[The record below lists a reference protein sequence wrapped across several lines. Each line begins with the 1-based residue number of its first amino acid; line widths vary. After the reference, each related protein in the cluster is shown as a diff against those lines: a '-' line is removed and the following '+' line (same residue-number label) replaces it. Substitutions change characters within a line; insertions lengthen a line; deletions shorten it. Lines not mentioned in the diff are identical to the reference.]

1 MPKRKDRP
9 MPDGL
14 AEFQVAA
21 VDRIVERLTDPKGSH
36 RFLLADEV
44 GLGKTRVAAGVIT
57 TMMEPKRNGFTV
69 VYVCSNSE
77 IAEQNRDKLC
87 PDTQSS
93 AVTRL
98 TLLATRS
105 SEVQRQRDKGDLQLF
120 SFTPGTSF
128 HVGGATGIDR
138 ERQLLLYLLARIWGK
153 RVNRAK
159 WRRFFCCTCKWE
171 DKLDPAGYCIR
182 EGWST
187 RSRFGDLRHEFIR
200 KLAKDLQ
207 QRLRQQ
213 WNACTVE
220 IIDPATQKPATKRL
234 AKVIDGCVDAFACD
248 QNKVTSK
255 NRNRV
260 IGALRH
266 GLSQVALEF
275 LQPDL
280 VVLDEFQRFSEVLE
294 ESNKP
299 DSIVGRLF
307 AQKGMAALI
316 LSATPY
322 KMYTQA
328 HEDEDHY
335 KEFIRTLRF
344 LYNCHCVGADP
355 ADCTCPPVK
364 RLRENL
370 NRFKTTLSEGKW
382 FTGPDQTLLDLKTQI
397 ETDLKAVMCR
407 TERNWYLEGHKKGVE
422 ELGAKPQGVN
432 PSPAE
437 LTHYVRLRQFLL
449 QQKIDD
455 WNIMDFW
462 KSAPSPLSFMDAHYA
477 LVKRLRDRHVPVP
490 PPLLQ
495 SGGALSAAGA
505 EHLKVRTLTDKVLG
519 SDSSKLKFLWV
530 KPSYAYYADEF
541 YHKEDPAKFLVF
553 SHWKF
558 VPKAISV
565 LLSHEVEN
573 RLVTRRRGRDTIPLA
588 FRPKISFSPFD
599 VCYPSPALADCVDPA
614 ELALERAGKWTAN
627 DLYRQAE
634 QAVRKMLASNGIDD
648 EGKTRSVPLWR
659 IIARI
664 EAKSPHAD
672 TIHRGLWDAEVVARD
687 EVSEQYRQYQEQYS
701 AWMAQQDEALHI
713 SPYWLRRL
721 TLIALYSPAVCLLR
735 SMRSVFGHVQDWEHN
750 NWSDVLKLGLNQL
763 RNYFNKQVVQSIV
776 RANSPQEKSYS
787 ARVLLYCRSAHVQAM
802 LDEYAYLVS
811 TALPQSQP
819 EKLPK
824 KFLPQL
830 ARVLGMGTGSPSVN
844 VLTRRGKICQ
854 RPSPRPAHFALA
866 FGDDVVTDTTE
877 VGGRTR
883 KTAMREAF
891 NSPFWPFVLATTSV
905 GQEGL
910 DFHLYCRDIMHW
922 NLPSNPVDLEQREGR
937 INRFDCLSIRRAIV
951 SDHPLSALVGVAP
964 DQKNIWARLFELLRL
979 HPSGT
984 QRFKH
989 GLYPHWIYQPAK
1001 EDGQMLRRHLAFYSR
1016 SRDALRY
1023 EDLKDALRLYR
1034 LVLGQPR
1041 QQDIIESLLKMFP
1054 EANPSDIGK
1063 ALVKYTINLSPIPKG
1078 HAARMAEQEA
1088 RELIRDPQRLSQ
1100 TLEEVRHL
1108 AEQESTGQL
1117 QPVTKEIRDLVQ
1129 LASDGGGSPGAAP
1142 AKRIQA
1148 IAALLYLLN
1157 PYDDLYDFH
1166 DGIGYQDDIA
1176 QIRQVHASL
1185 FAQPDPKHEI
1195 AGTAKDL
1202 RIDLTPPKCA

>member
-1 MPKRKDRP
+1 ML
-9 MPDGL
+9 DGL
-14 AEFQVAA
+14 AEFQEAA
-21 VDRIVERLTDPKGSH
+21 VSRIVDRLTDPKGSH

-44 GLGKTRVAAGVIT
+44 GLGKTRVAAGVIKAMT
-57 TMMEPKRNGFTV
+57 ARKRNGFTV

-98 TLLATRS
+98 ALLAPRS
-105 SEVQRQRDKGDLQLF
+105 SEVQRQRDRGDLQLF

-138 ERQLLLYLLARIWGK
+138 ERQLLLYLLARVWGK
-153 RVNRAK
+153 RVNRGVK
-159 WRRFFCCTCKWE
+159 WRRFFRCTCKWE
-171 DKLDPAGYCIR
+171 DKRDSAGNCIR
-182 EGWST
+182 QGWGT
-187 RSRFGDLRHEFIR
+187 RSRFGGLRHEFIR

-207 QRLRQQ
+207 QRLRHQ
-213 WNACTVE
+213 WNASTVE
-220 IIDPATQKPATKRL
+220 MIDPATQKPVTKRL
-234 AKVIDGCVDAFACD
+234 ASVIDACVDAFACD
-248 QNKVTSK
+248 ENRVTSK

-260 IGALRH
+260 IGALRR
-266 GLSQVALEF
+266 GLSQVALQF

-294 ESNKP
+294 ESREQ

-307 AQKGMAALI
+307 AQRGMAALI

-322 KMYTQA
+322 KMYTLA

-335 KEFIRTLRF
+335 REFIRTLRF
-344 LYNCHCVGADP
+344 LYACNCAGEDP
-355 ADCTCPPVK
+355 ADCNCPPIK
-364 RLRENL
+364 RLRDNL
-370 NRFKTTLSEGKW
+370 QLFKVGLMDGKW
-382 FTGPDQTLLDLKTQI
+382 FAAPDQALLSLKAQIENDLKS
-397 ETDLKAVMCR
+397 VMCR
-407 TERNWYLEGHKKGVE
+407 TERNWYLEDYRKGVDE
-422 ELGAKPQGVN
+422 FGANPQHVN
-432 PSPAE
+432 PSPGE
-437 LTHYVRLRQFLL
+437 LTHYIRLRQFLL
-449 QQKIDD
+449 RQKIDD

-505 EHLKVRTLTDKVLG
+505 EHLKVRMLTDKVLG

-541 YHKEDPAKFLVF
+541 YHQDDPAKFLVF

-565 LLSHEVEN
+565 LLSHEAEN

-599 VCYPSPALADCVDPA
+599 VCYPSPALADCVNPA
-614 ELALERAGKWTAN
+614 ELALERVGNWTAN

-634 QAVRKMLASNGIDD
+634 QAVRQMLAKNGIDD

-664 EAKSPHAD
+664 ESRSPHAE
-672 TIHRGLWDAEVVARD
+672 TVQRGLWDAEVVARD

-701 AWMAQQDEALHI
+701 EWMAQQDEELHI

-735 SMRSVFGHVQDWEHN
+735 SMRSVFGHIPSWEKN
-750 NWSDVLKLGLNQL
+750 NWSGALNLGLNQL
-763 RNYFNKQVVQSIV
+763 RNYFNKQVVQSVI
-776 RANSPQEKSYS
+776 RPNSPREKSYS
-787 ARVLLYCRSAHVQAM
+787 ARVLLYCGSAHVQAM
-802 LDEYAYLVS
+802 LDEYAYLV
-811 TALPQSQP
+811 TMALPQSQP
-819 EKLPK
+819 DKLPK
-824 KFLPQL
+824 AFLLQL
-830 ARVLGMGTGSPSVN
+830 ERVLGMGTGSPAVN
-844 VLTRRGKICQ
+844 VLTRGGRIRQ
-854 RPSPRPAHFALA
+854 RPSPRPAHFAVA

-877 VGGRTR
+877 AGGRTR
-883 KTAMREAF
+883 KTAIREAF

-937 INRFDCLSIRRAIV
+937 INRFDGLSIRRAIA
-951 SDHPLSALVGVAP
+951 SDHQLSLVAGVSP
-964 DQKNIWARLFELLRL
+964 GRRNVWARIFELLRT

-989 GLYPHWIYQPAK
+989 GLYPHWIYQPANQ
-1001 EDGQMLRRHLAFYSR
+1001 DGQMLRRHLAFYSR

-1023 EDLKDALRLYR
+1023 EDLKDALSLYR

-1054 EANPSDIGK
+1054 KANRSDIGK
-1063 ALVKYTINLSPIPKG
+1063 ALLKYTINLSPISKG
-1078 HAARMAEQEA
+1078 HALRMAQRDA
-1088 RELIRDPQRLSQ
+1088 CDLLGDPQRLSQ
-1100 TLEEVRHL
+1100 TLEEVRRL
-1108 AEQESTGQL
+1108 ADRESTGQL
-1117 QPVTKEIRDLVQ
+1117 QPVLKEIQDLLL
-1129 LASDGGGSPGAAP
+1129 LAADREASPGATP
-1142 AKRIQA
+1142 DKRLQA

-1185 FAQPDPKHEI
+1185 FAAPDPKHET
-1195 AGTAKDL
+1195 AGIAKDL

>member
-1 MPKRKDRP
+1 MV
-9 MPDGL
+9 DGL
-14 AEFQVAA
+14 AEFQEAA
-21 VDRIVERLTDPKGSH
+21 VSRIVDRLTDPKGSH

-44 GLGKTRVAAGVIT
+44 GLGKTRVAAGVIKA
-57 TMMEPKRNGFTV
+57 MMARKRHGFTV

-105 SEVQRQRDKGDLQLF
+105 SEIQRQRDKGGLQLF

-153 RVNRAK
+153 RVNRVK
-159 WRRFFCCTCKWE
+159 WRRFFCCTCKWG
-171 DKLDPAGYCIR
+171 DKRDSAGNCIR
-182 EGWST
+182 EGWGT
-187 RSRFGDLRHEFIR
+187 RSRFGGLRHEFVR

-213 WNACTVE
+213 WNACSVE
-220 IIDPATQKPATKRL
+220 ILDPATQKPVTKRL
-234 AKVIDGCVDAFACD
+234 PQVLDDCVDAFACD
-248 QNKVTSK
+248 ENKVTSK

-260 IGALRH
+260 IGALRY

-280 VVLDEFQRFSEVLE
+280 VVLDEFQRFSEVLD
-294 ESNKP
+294 ESSRS

-322 KMYTQA
+322 KMYTQH

-335 KEFIRTLRF
+335 DEFIRTLRF
-344 LYNCHCVGADP
+344 LYDCHCVGEDP
-355 ADCTCPPVK
+355 ADCNCSPVK

-370 NRFKTTLSEGKW
+370 NRFRVTLSEGKW
-382 FTGPDQTLLDLKTQI
+382 FNGPDQTLLKLKGQI

-407 TERNWYLEGHKKGVE
+407 TERNWYLEGHKKGID

-432 PSPAE
+432 PSPGE

-495 SGGALSAAGA
+495 SGGALSAAST

-519 SDSSKLKFLWV
+519 SDGSKLKFLWV
-530 KPSYAYYADEF
+530 KPSYTYYTDEL
-541 YHKEDPAKFLVF
+541 YRDEDPAKFLVF

-558 VPKAISV
+558 VPKAVSV
-565 LLSHEVEN
+565 LLSHEAEK
-573 RLVTRRRGRDTIPLA
+573 RLVTRRRGRETIPLA

-599 VCYPSPALADCVDPA
+599 VCYPSPALADCINPA
-614 ELALERAGKWTAN
+614 DLALERAGKWTAD

-634 QAVRKMLASNGIDD
+634 QAVLKLLARYGI
-648 EGKTRSVPLWR
+648 GRSSTRSVPLWR

-664 EAKSPHAD
+664 EAQSPQAD
-672 TIHRGLWDAEVVARD
+672 TISNGLWAANVEARE
-687 EVSEQYRQYQEQYS
+687 EVSEQYRSYQDQYME
-701 AWMAQQDEALHI
+701 WMEDLGEDLRI
-713 SPYWLRRL
+713 SPFWLRRL

-735 SMRSVFGHVQDWEHN
+735 SMRSIFSHIPDWEHS
-750 NWSDVLKLGLNQL
+750 NWSAVLKLGLNQL

-776 RANSPQEKSYS
+776 RANSPQATSYS

-811 TALPQSQP
+811 MALPQSKP
-819 EKLPK
+819 DKLPK
-824 KFLPQL
+824 AFLLQL
-830 ARVLGMGTGSPSVN
+830 ERVLGMGTGSPSVN
-844 VLTRRGKICQ
+844 VLTRGGRIRQ
-854 RPSPRPAHFALA
+854 RPSPRPAHFAVA
-866 FGDDVVTDTTE
+866 FGEDVTTGTTE
-877 VGGRTR
+877 AAGRSR
-883 KTAMREAF
+883 KTAIREAF

-951 SDHPLSALVGVAP
+951 SDHPLSSLAGVAP
-964 DQKNIWARLFELLRL
+964 ERQNVWARLFELLRL
-979 HPSGT
+979 YPSGT

-989 GLYPHWIYQPAK
+989 GLYPHWIYQPAR

-1023 EDLKDALRLYR
+1023 DNLKAALSLYR

-1054 EANPSDIGK
+1054 DANPSHIGK
-1063 ALVKYTINLSPIPKG
+1063 ALVKYTINLSPIPKR
-1078 HAARMAEQEA
+1078 HAARMADQEA
-1088 RELIRDPQRLSQ
+1088 RVLATDPQRLAQ
-1100 TLEEVRHL
+1100 TIDEVRRL
-1108 AEQESTGQL
+1108 LSRESTGAL
-1117 QPVTKEIRDLVQ
+1117 QQVITEIEDLLRV
-1129 LASDGGGSPGAAP
+1129 AGDGAASP
-1142 AKRIQA
+1142 EAVPINRIRA

-1157 PYDDLYDFH
+1157 PYDALYDFH
-1166 DGIGYQDDIA
+1166 DGIGFQDDIA
-1176 QIRQVHASL
+1176 KIRQVHAFV
-1185 FAQPDPKHEI
+1185 FASADGEQPRQPSP
-1195 AGTAKDL
+1195 A
-1202 RIDLTPPKCA
+1202 P

>member
-1 MPKRKDRP
+1 

-14 AEFQVAA
+14 AEFQKEA
-21 VDRIVERLTDPKGSH
+21 VSCIVQRLTDPKGSH

-44 GLGKTRVAAGVIT
+44 GLGKTRVAAGVIQA
-57 TMMEPKRNGFTV
+57 MPRKHNGFTV

-87 PDTQSS
+87 PDNQSS

-153 RVNRAK
+153 RVNRVK

-171 DKLDPAGYCIR
+171 DKLDSAGKCIR
-182 EGWST
+182 QGWGR
-187 RSRFGDLRHEFIR
+187 RSRFGGLRHEFIR

-207 QRLRQQ
+207 QRLREQ
-213 WNACTVE
+213 WNACRLE
-220 IIDPATQKPATKRL
+220 IIDPTTKKPVTKRL
-234 AKVIDGCVDAFACD
+234 PQVLDDCVDAFACEE
-248 QNKVTSK
+248 NKVTSK
-255 NRNRV
+255 NRNRI

-294 ESNKP
+294 ESNKR

-322 KMYTQA
+322 KMYTQ
-328 HEDEDHY
+328 HYEGEDHY
-335 KEFIRTLRF
+335 SEFIRTLRF
-344 LYNCHCVGADP
+344 LYGCNCPGEKP
-355 ADCTCPPVK
+355 TDCNCPPVK

-370 NRFKTTLSEGKW
+370 QRFKDTLLDGKW
-382 FTGPDQTLLDLKTQI
+382 FNGPDQTLLDLKTQI

-422 ELGAKPQGVN
+422 ELGAEPVALNPQPG
-432 PSPAE
+432 E
-437 LTHYVRLRQFLL
+437 LTHYIRLRQFLL

-477 LVKRLRDRHVPVP
+477 LIKRLRDRHIPVP
-490 PPLLQ
+490 QPLLQ
-495 SGGALSAAGA
+495 TGAALSAAST
-505 EHLKVRTLTDKVLG
+505 EHLKVRTLTDKALG
-519 SDSSKLKFLWV
+519 PDSKNLKFLWV
-530 KPSYAYYADEF
+530 RPSYTYYADEF
-541 YHKEDPAKFLVF
+541 YREEDPTKFLVF

-565 LLSHEVEN
+565 LLSHEAEK
-573 RLVTRRRGRDTIPLA
+573 RLVTRRRGRETIPLA

-599 VCYPSPALADCVDPA
+599 VCYPSPALADCVNPA
-614 ELALERAGKWTAN
+614 DLALEHPGKWAAK
-627 DLYRQAE
+627 DLYRHAE
-634 QAVRKMLASNGIDD
+634 QAVLQMLAKNNIGRS
-648 EGKTRSVPLWR
+648 KTRSVPLWR

-664 EAKSPHAD
+664 EAQSTHAN
-672 TIHRGLWDAEVVARD
+672 TILNGLWDASVEARD
-687 EVSEQYRQYQEQYS
+687 EEASKQYRSYQKKYTD
-701 AWMAQQDEALHI
+701 WMEDRTEDLQI
-713 SPYWLRRL
+713 SPFWLRRL

-735 SMRSVFGHVQDWEHN
+735 SMRSVFAHVLDWEQN
-750 NWSDVLKLGLNQL
+750 NWPDVLKLGLNQL
-763 RNYFNKQVVQSIV
+763 RNYFNKQVAQSVV
-776 RANSPQEKSYS
+776 RANSPNERSYS
-787 ARVLLYCRSAHVQAM
+787 ARVLLYSGSAHVQAM
-802 LDEYAYLVS
+802 LDEYAYLV
-811 TALPQSQP
+811 TMALPQSRP
-819 EKLPK
+819 DKLPK
-824 KFLPQL
+824 AFLRQL
-830 ARVLGMGTGSPSVN
+830 GHVFGMGTGSPSVN
-844 VLTRRGKICQ
+844 ALTRGGRIRQ
-854 RPSPRPAHFALA
+854 RPSPRPAHFAVA
-866 FGDDVVTDTTE
+866 FGEDVSTDSTE
-877 VGGRTR
+877 TAGSTR
-883 KTAMREAF
+883 KTDLREAF
-891 NSPFWPFVLATTSV
+891 NSPFWPFILATTSV

-937 INRFDCLSIRRAIV
+937 INRFDCLSIRRSIAR
-951 SDHPLSALVGVAP
+951 DHPLSAVASVVP
-964 DQKNIWARLFELLRL
+964 ERRNLWARVFELLRL
-979 HPSGT
+979 FPSGT

-989 GLYPHWIYQPAK
+989 GLYPHWIYQPAR
-1001 EDGQMLRRHLAFYSR
+1001 EDGQILTRHLAFYTR
-1016 SRDALRY
+1016 SRDAIRY
-1023 EDLKDALRLYR
+1023 RDLKDALSLYR

-1054 EANPSDIGK
+1054 EANRSDLGK
-1063 ALVKYTINLSPIPKG
+1063 ALVKYTINLSPIPEG
-1078 HAARMAEQEA
+1078 HAARMAEKEA
-1088 RELIRDPQRLSQ
+1088 RVLAADPQRLAQ
-1100 TLEEVRHL
+1100 TITEVRQLL
-1108 AEQESTGQL
+1108 AGEAAGAL
-1117 QPVTKEIRDLVQ
+1117 QPVIVEIQDL
-1129 LASDGGGSPGAAP
+1129 LRFAMDGAAFP
-1142 AKRIQA
+1142 AAQPASRIQA

-1157 PYDDLYDFH
+1157 PFDDLYDFH
-1166 DGIGYQDDIA
+1166 DGIGYQDDITK
-1176 QIRQVHASL
+1176 IRQAHSSI
-1185 FAQPDPKHEI
+1185 FAKVGRTPQ
-1195 AGTAKDL
+1195 T
-1202 RIDLTPPKCA
+1202 LTSPPL